1 VTGPRYELRFRP
13 AALRQLRKLDSQIA
27 RRIKSTTETL
37 RTEPRPPG
45 VKALTGQH
53 GWLRIRVGDYRI
65 VYEVRD
71 SELVVLVIQIGHR
84 SKIYGRWPADPLHAI
99 YWRMARALTA
109 ATPAMLARSQWP
121 TG

>member
-45 VKALTGQH
+45 VKALTGQR

-84 SKIYGRWPADPLHAI
+84 SQIYDR
-99 YWRMARALTA
+99 
-109 ATPAMLARSQWP
+109 
-121 TG
+121 

>member
-45 VKALTGQH
+45 VKALAGQR

-84 SKIYGRWPADPLHAI
+84 SPIYDR
-99 YWRMARALTA
+99 
-109 ATPAMLARSQWP
+109 
-121 TG
+121 